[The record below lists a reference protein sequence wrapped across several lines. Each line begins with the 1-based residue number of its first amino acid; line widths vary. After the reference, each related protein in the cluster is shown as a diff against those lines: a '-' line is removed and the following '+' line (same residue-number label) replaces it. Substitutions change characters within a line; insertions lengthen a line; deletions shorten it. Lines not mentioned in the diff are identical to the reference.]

1 MSALR
6 FQELAVK
13 RVSPE
18 AAGAVAI
25 TFDIPPSD
33 RERFTFEPGQFL
45 TVRATID
52 GQEVRRTYSIS
63 SPRSRL
69 ARNGEL
75 EIGIRPVEGGLFS
88 NWATRAI
95 KAGDTLEVMPPD
107 GRFVIKKKRAIH
119 RVGFAAGSGITPIL
133 CIAASTLEEQPD
145 SKFTL
150 IYGNRRMSTVMFNE
164 ALQDLKDR
172 FRDRLTMI
180 HVLSRQAQEVDL
192 LQGRID
198 GGKVRDIINTL
209 LPVGSM
215 DEVFICGPDE
225 MITATENA
233 LVEAG
238 VAADRIRTERFTVN
252 LPAGAHP
259 VGASSTAE
267 AAAAATKDITMV
279 LVLDGKEHEIAIG
292 PDAMITATE
301 NALVEAG
308 VPTDRI
314 RTERFTV
321 NLPAGAHPV
330 GASSTAEAA
339 AAATKDITMVLVLDG
354 KEHEI
359 AIGPDEHLLDAGLNA
374 GLDLPFSCK
383 AGVCCTCRAKVTE
396 GEVVMDKN
404 FTLEADE
411 MAQGYVLS
419 CQARATTKRLKISF
433 DER

>member
-1 MSALR
+1 MSAPR
-6 FQELAVK
+6 FQEVAVK

-25 TFDIPPSD
+25 TFAIPEAE
-33 RERFTFEPGQFL
+33 RERFAFEPGQFL
-45 TVRATID
+45 TLRATID
-52 GQEVRRTYSIS
+52 GQDVRRNYSIS

-69 ARNGEL
+69 AREGEL

-88 NWATRAI
+88 NWAARAI
-95 KAGDTLEVMPPD
+95 KAGDTLQVMPPD
-107 GRFVIKKKRAIH
+107 GRFVVKKKRAIH

-164 ALQDLKDR
+164 DLQDLKDR

-198 GGKVRDIINTL
+198 GPKVRAIIDAL

-225 MITATENA
+225 MITATETA

-238 VAADRIRTERFTVN
+238 VPADRIRTERFTTH

-259 VGASSTAE
+259 VGVSSTAE
-267 AAAAATKDITMV
+267 AAEAATKDITMV
-279 LVLDGKEHEIAIG
+279 LVLDGKEHEI
-292 PDAMITATE
+292 
-301 NALVEAG
+301 
-308 VPTDRI
+308 
-314 RTERFTV
+314 
-321 NLPAGAHPV
+321 
-330 GASSTAEAA
+330 S
-339 AAATKDITMVLVLDG
+339 
-354 KEHEI
+354 
-359 AIGPDEHLLDAGLNA
+359 IGPDEHLLDAGLNA

-411 MAQGYVLS
+411 VAQGYVLS